1 MRRRAIERGDA
12 IARRLRY
19 CARVPLFDARKR
31 PLRNLRLSVTDRC
44 NLRCQYCMP
53 EEEYSWLPQSGVL
66 TFEEVV
72 RTLRIFLS
80 LGVEKVRLTG
90 GEPLLRRDVEQLV
103 GMVAKIDGLR
113 ELAMTTNGVLLADK
127 AESLRQ
133 QGLQRITVSLDTL
146 DPAVFRSLSRRDDL
160 HRVLVGIEA
169 AQRAG
174 FEELK
179 LDTVV
184 IAGVNDGEIASLL
197 RYALDRGAELRFIE
211 YMDVGGATHWRKDA
225 VVSRAQI
232 LAVVERTFGK
242 AEPIARDSAPAERF
256 RLGNGATFGVIASV
270 TQPFCS
276 TCDRSRL
283 TADGVWLKCLYATKG
298 THLRDLLRG
307 DASDEQIAAR
317 LRDEWTMRDDRGA
330 ELRMAMPDRQPLAQ
344 RDELKK
350 EPHLEMHTRGG

>member
-1 MRRRAIERGDA
+1 
-12 IARRLRY
+12 
-19 CARVPLFDARKR
+19 
-31 PLRNLRLSVTDRC
+31 
-44 NLRCQYCMP
+44 
-53 EEEYSWLPQSGVL
+53 
-66 TFEEVV
+66 
-72 RTLRIFLS
+72 
-80 LGVEKVRLTG
+80 
-90 GEPLLRRDVEQLV
+90 
-103 GMVAKIDGLR
+103 
-113 ELAMTTNGVLLADK
+113 
-127 AESLRQ
+127 
-133 QGLQRITVSLDTL
+133 
-146 DPAVFRSLSRRDDL
+146 VFRSLSRRDDL

>member
-66 TFEEVV
+66 TFDEVV

-103 GMVAKIDGLR
+103 GMVAKLDGLR

-174 FEELK
+174 FRTRGFSRRHAALC
-179 LDTVV
+179 
-184 IAGVNDGEIASLL
+184 G
-197 RYALDRGAELRFIE
+197 RYAR
-211 YMDVGGATHWRKDA
+211 
-225 VVSRAQI
+225 
-232 LAVVERTFGK
+232 
-242 AEPIARDSAPAERF
+242 P
-256 RLGNGATFGVIASV
+256 
-270 TQPFCS
+270 
-276 TCDRSRL
+276 
-283 TADGVWLKCLYATKG
+283 
-298 THLRDLLRG
+298 
-307 DASDEQIAAR
+307 
-317 LRDEWTMRDDRGA
+317 
-330 ELRMAMPDRQPLAQ
+330 
-344 RDELKK
+344 
-350 EPHLEMHTRGG
+350 